1 MFFFFAFVLAV
12 QVVHGMMEKKAATEE
27 EGKKI
32 NGNPLLLMCFS
43 FFFLQCLVTRI
54 RLFFIK
60 VADFALVGPAGLLV
74 AVAQLLTATSMV

>member
-1 MFFFFAFVLAV
+1 VLAV
-12 QVVHGMMEKKAATEE
+12 QVVHGVMEKKAATEE

-32 NGNPLLLMCFS
+32 NGNPLLLMCFFF

-60 VADFALVGPAGLLV
+60 VADFTLVGPAGLLA